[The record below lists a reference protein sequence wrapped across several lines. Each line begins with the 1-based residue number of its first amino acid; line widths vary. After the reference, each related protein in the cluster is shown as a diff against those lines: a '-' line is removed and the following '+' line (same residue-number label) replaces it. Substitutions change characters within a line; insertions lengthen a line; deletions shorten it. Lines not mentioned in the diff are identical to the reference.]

1 MKLSQHTMNKRISF
15 GKISF
20 ILKLKGVCYM
30 GKLLYFLKFDVK
42 TDNAGFN
49 SIFITNTPDQKWKN
63 YQFNL
68 PIMLE
73 DADKTNIPIN
83 IKEDI
88 WVNTRYNS
96 LSFHCY
102 FTIDILETIILDPL
116 EHPVYHNNHIYL
128 QELSN
133 TKLKV
138 LFFQNGYRLIVGRDL
153 KSYLEIYNNIVHIDK
168 DSNIIPATMDLLN
181 IVDINIIESVLIDQE
196 LHYWFC

>member
-1 MKLSQHTMNKRISF
+1 MNKRISF

-42 TDNAGFN
+42 TDNAEFN

>member
-1 MKLSQHTMNKRISF
+1 M
-15 GKISF
+15 
-20 ILKLKGVCYM
+20 
-30 GKLLYFLKFDVK
+30 
-42 TDNAGFN
+42 
-49 SIFITNTPDQKWKN
+49 
-63 YQFNL
+63 
-68 PIMLE
+68 
-73 DADKTNIPIN
+73 
-83 IKEDI
+83 
-88 WVNTRYNS
+88 
-96 LSFHCY
+96 
-102 FTIDILETIILDPL
+102 
-116 EHPVYHNNHIYL
+116 

>member
-1 MKLSQHTMNKRISF
+1 MNKRISF

-42 TDNAGFN
+42 TDNAEFN
-49 SIFITNTPDQKWKN
+49 SILITNTPDQKWKN